1 MKPLSGFISGKCA
14 FYCSAECQKKDWKI
28 GGHKADCPQHQEKC
42 QALGRQTVA
51 DMADESKAPLLRVQK
66 LERLDGEGAYR
77 VAVDHGLHD
86 VILKMLKNDAETALV
101 RFQTER
107 PLERVSY
114 AHFIM
119 MTLWRGE
126 EMLTYYTVLR
136 MLLLIIITQKS
147 LVFAPTLPFLTQVNA
162 TPGLE
167 APHSVSAM
175 GGE

>member
-1 MKPLSGFISGKCA
+1 
-14 FYCSAECQKKDWKI
+14 
-28 GGHKADCPQHQEKC
+28 
-42 QALGRQTVA
+42 
-51 DMADESKAPLLRVQK
+51 
-66 LERLDGEGAYR
+66 
-77 VAVDHGLHD
+77 
-86 VILKMLKNDAETALV
+86 MLNDDANTALI
-101 RFQTER
+101 RFRGGQ

-126 EMLTYYTVLR
+126 DMLTYYTVLR
-136 MLLLIIITQKS
+136 MLLLIIITQKQS

-167 APHSVSAM
+167 ALRSVSAM